1 MVTDAITHYLISEF
15 SPDNISPG
23 NIYDICGTSNNEVC
37 CELQSRTWLFL
48 AFSENTLFHV
58 IEQLGLRDQSL
69 FQ

>member
-1 MVTDAITHYLISEF
+1 M
-15 SPDNISPG
+15 
-23 NIYDICGTSNNEVC
+23 TSVAQVIMWYVVNYKAEHD
-37 CELQSRTWLFL
+37 FL